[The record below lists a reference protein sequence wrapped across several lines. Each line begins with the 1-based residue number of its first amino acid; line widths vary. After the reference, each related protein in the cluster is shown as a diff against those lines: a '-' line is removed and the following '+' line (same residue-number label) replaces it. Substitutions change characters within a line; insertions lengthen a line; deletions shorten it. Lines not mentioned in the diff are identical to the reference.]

1 MHLRPAV
8 AALTLSCLPL
18 FAMADDAS
26 EQTRDELNR
35 HQEEIKNQL
44 ADVEYNRRRVVER
57 NIQLAPAEAE
67 TFWGI
72 YNNYRGEAD
81 KLDTEALALGL
92 DFVRSLQQGTVS
104 EDQALGLQMRV
115 FRLEDRRQQLKETY
129 VERISKEVSPV
140 RALRFLQ
147 IETQLDAMALIQTNR
162 SLPLAE

>member
-8 AALTLSCLPL
+8 ATLTLSCLPL
-18 FAMADDAS
+18 FAFADATS
-26 EQTRDELNR
+26 EQTRDEMNQ

-67 TFWGI
+67 AFWGV
-72 YNNYRGEAD
+72 YNDYRAEAD
-81 KLDTEALALGL
+81 KADTDALALDL
-92 DFVRSLQQGTVS
+92 DFFRSLQKGTVS
-104 EDQALGLQMRV
+104 EDQARELQRRV
-115 FRLEDRRQQLKETY
+115 FELEDRRQQLKETY
-129 VERISKEVSPV
+129 VSRIAKEVSPI

-147 IETQLDAMALIQTNR
+147 IENQLDALALIQTTR